1 MERIARK
8 HARKKR
14 GGKLVTIFVRYML
27 LPCRMSAAEKKKSDD
42 PVDDAQMIDDV
53 FGFIESED
61 DNEVKKEPSA
71 FKDLPK
77 KRKKSET
84 LMQIPS
90 APEYNEDTSEYA
102 FPKFAKTFFQGN
114 ITHQYSRRVIK
125 HSLLNLSTNGDKAVR
140 FNQKSPVDICIILSH
155 TRLPWLC
162 GSVSCALW
170 GICLN
175 PSTTWGTGTTLR

>member
-140 FNQKSPVDICIILSH
+140 FN
-155 TRLPWLC
+155 
-162 GSVSCALW
+162 
-170 GICLN
+170 
-175 PSTTWGTGTTLR
+175 